1 MTRPSLAGIEQ
12 RTAEATEGPWEVNGP
27 DEDWAVIHSG
37 PDSVIHAYTV
47 HDPDCEGCT
56 CGGDEA
62 GHVAI
67 SVEDAE
73 FIAAARAAVPDLLA
87 AVRDVL
93 ALHQPYTI
101 WAYDD
106 VNGVWIYDKHGE
118 HVVVAIVCREC
129 TPATSMSLLG
139 DCEWTID
146 HPVVEH
152 PCPTMRA
159 LAAHLDLTD
168 PEGDPT

>member
-12 RTAEATEGPWEVNGP
+12 RTAAATEWPWEVNGP

-47 HDPDCEGCT
+47 HDQDCEGCT

-67 SVEDAE
+67 SVEDAA
-73 FIAAARAAVPDLLA
+73 FIAAARTAVPALTA

-93 ALHQPYTI
+93 KVAAPHWE
-101 WAYDD
+101 WATRRETKFGRPASDASC
-106 VNGVWIYDKHGE
+106 VCEVCK
-118 HVVVAIVCREC
+118 IV
-129 TPATSMSLLG
+129 
-139 DCEWTID
+139 
-146 HPVVEH
+146 
-152 PCPTMRA
+152 RA
-159 LAAHLDLTD
+159 LATHLDLTD

>member
-1 MTRPSLAGIEQ
+1 MTRTSLAGIEQ
-12 RTAEATEGPWEVNGP
+12 RTAAATEEPWEVNGP

-73 FIAAARAAVPDLLA
+73 FIADARTAVPALTA
-87 AVRDVL
+87 AIRDVL
-93 ALHQPYTI
+93 ARHAEANCFGGYPQAFCIDCDRAWP
-101 WAYDD
+101 
-106 VNGVWIYDKHGE
+106 
-118 HVVVAIVCREC
+118 C
-129 TPATSMSLLG
+129 AT
-139 DCEWTID
+139 
-146 HPVVEH
+146 V
-152 PCPTMRA
+152 RA

-168 PEGDPT
+168 PEGEPT

>member
-12 RTAEATEGPWEVNGP
+12 RTAAATEEPWEVNGP

-73 FIAAARAAVPDLLA
+73 FIADARTAVPALLA

-93 ALHQPYTI
+93 ALHTDGGQSQGYTHD
-101 WAYDD
+101 APGGY
-106 VNGVWIYDKHGE
+106 GY
-118 HVVVAIVCREC
+118 
-129 TPATSMSLLG
+129 
-139 DCEWTID
+139 ID
-146 HPVVEH
+146 HCCTECGSFGEFGEPW
-152 PCPTMRA
+152 PCPTVRA

>member
-12 RTAEATEGPWEVNGP
+12 RTAAATEEPWEVNGP

-47 HDPDCEGCT
+47 HDPACEGCE

-73 FIAAARAAVPDLLA
+73 FIAAARTDLPALTA

-93 ALHQPYTI
+93 ALHQPCDNDITRTPI
-101 WAYDD
+101 CQTCRGRA
-106 VNGVWIYDKHGE
+106 GVWECGCWADE
-118 HVVVAIVCREC
+118 DRQPVCSSC
-129 TPATSMSLLG
+129 TDSDPLG
-139 DCEWTID
+139 RVT
-146 HPVVEH
+146 PSAY
-152 PCPTMRA
+152 PCPTVHA
-159 LAAHLDLTD
+159 LAAHLGLTD
-168 PEGDPT
+168 PEGEPT

>member
-12 RTAEATEGPWEVNGP
+12 GAAAATEEPWEVNGP

-67 SVEDAE
+67 SVEDAA
-73 FIAAARAAVPDLLA
+73 FIAHARTDLPALTA

-93 ALHQPYTI
+93 ALHNASGERWEGFPRADRRV
-101 WAYDD
+101 AYCTRD
-106 VNGVWIYDKHGE
+106 GE
-118 HVVVAIVCREC
+118 AAPC
-129 TPATSMSLLG
+129 AT
-139 DCEWTID
+139 
-146 HPVVEH
+146 V
-152 PCPTMRA
+152 RA

-168 PEGDPT
+168 PEGEPT